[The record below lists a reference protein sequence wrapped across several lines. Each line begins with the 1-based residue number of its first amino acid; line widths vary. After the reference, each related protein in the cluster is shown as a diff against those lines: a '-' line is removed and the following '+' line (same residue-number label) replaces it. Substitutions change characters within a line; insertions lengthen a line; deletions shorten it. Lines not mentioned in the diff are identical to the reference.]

1 MNIHQHV
8 VGVNFETV
16 LARVKCDAY
25 ARRCGSVITLAAVLF
40 VGAILAPAVRA
51 QNAGSL
57 DTTFNSP
64 NGFVAVDVSGS
75 GQDNFGA
82 ATAIDSKGRIVV
94 VGGVAEQSNGFWS
107 LVRYNKDGT
116 PDSTFGNDGKV
127 VTTIAGLAKAVAIDS
142 SDNILVAGLTTNTT
156 TNISDF
162 TVAKFLTADG
172 SLDVLNYGK
181 AGLAVLDIAT
191 VNLNAKAIGIDS
203 AGGTIVAGDATSASN
218 FALFGAA
225 LARFDKTGTLDMSF
239 GNQSSPSGYI
249 LLTFGTTPAVAIAS
263 ALVIGP
269 VSGRIVVAGFSTSAD
284 SEDFALARFMS
295 NGTLDTSFGASGTV
309 PGTVLTD
316 FSNAGSSDFASAV
329 ALTEDTSGVMT
340 IVAAGESDAA
350 GAKEFALARYN
361 DDGSLDTTFGTDN
374 SGKVITS
381 FAGVV
386 TGALAGSEQDSATA
400 VAIDSQ
406 RRIVTSGLISYDNS
420 LGFQFVDLGL
430 ARYDTTGNLDTS
442 FGSGG
447 LVDQSFV
454 TPLNNFNNVALA
466 LDGDGNL
473 LTASNL
479 SILDD
484 GEFLIARF
492 LGQALT
498 ADLQLT
504 KQVSPSTANPGDT
517 VAYTISVTNAGP
529 NPAQGVRITDILPAG
544 VTFFSCTAPMGST
557 CNHSANN
564 VVVTFTSLPV
574 STTPATITISATV
587 NSGTAGQTISNTA
600 SLASATTNT
609 GNASASASFQVP
621 SADLA
626 ITDQVS
632 PSVVAPGGLVTYT
645 LTVTNNGPSD
655 ATGGVAVSDTL
666 PSQVTFMS
674 CSATA
679 SGVCGGSGNSQSVT
693 FPSLKNS
700 ASATITFTATLNNGV
715 ANGTSVSDTANVAS
729 TGGIPDPNTA
739 NNTSAAATFVVLN
752 QADLAVSLSVAKGSG
767 RQQTYTVSVKN
778 NGPFAAAQLVL
789 SDSIPTGTT
798 FASIAPGAWNCSTP
812 APGGKGTVSCTLSGL
827 APNVTTSFKF
837 VVNATVSGSASI
849 TDTATVSAATFD
861 PNGANNSATLTSK
874 AN

>member
-1 MNIHQHV
+1 MRIEKGCPAMFLAQPMLT
-8 VGVNFETV
+8 VGFESAASLFRRAV
-16 LARVKCDAY
+16 SC
-25 ARRCGSVITLAAVLF
+25 ARRFDSVVTLAAVLF
-40 VGAILAPAVRA
+40 VGATLEPAARG

-75 GQDNFGA
+75 GQDNEAA

-94 VGGVAEQSNGFWS
+94 VGTTNGFWS

-116 PDSTFGNDGKV
+116 PDSTFGNEGKV
-127 VTTIAGLAKAVAIDS
+127 VTTIAGGANAVAIDS
-142 SDNILVAGLTTNTT
+142 SDNILAAGSTTNTT
-156 TNISDF
+156 TSNHDF
-162 TVAKFLTADG
+162 TVAKFLAADG

-181 AGLAVLDIAT
+181 AGLAVLDIAST
-191 VNLNAKAIGIDS
+191 NLFATAIGIDS
-203 AGGTIVAGDATSASN
+203 AGGTIVAGSTSAGSSV
-218 FALFGAA
+218 FV
-225 LARFDKTGTLDMSF
+225 LARFDKTGKLDTSF
-239 GNQSSPSGYI
+239 GNQSPTTGYSF
-249 LLTFGTTPAVAIAS
+249 LGFGTAGNSEAN
-263 ALVIGP
+263 ALAIGP
-269 VSGRIVVAGFSTSAD
+269 VSGRIVVAGLSDSAG
-284 SEDFALARFMS
+284 SGDFALARFMS
-295 NGTLDTSFGASGTV
+295 NGTLDISFGASSVV

-316 FSNAGSSDFASAV
+316 FSNAGSFDSASAI

-340 IVAAGESDAA
+340 IVAAGQSNAA
-350 GAKEFALARYN
+350 GAEAGFALARYK

-381 FAGVV
+381 FASVV
-386 TGALAGSEQDSATA
+386 TGAAAGSEEDLATA

-406 RRIVTSGLISYDNS
+406 GRIVTSGTISYIS
-420 LGFQFVDLGL
+420 AVTRGPFVDLGL
-430 ARYDTTGNLDTS
+430 ARYNTTGNLDTS

-447 LVDQSFV
+447 LVDQNFV
-454 TPLNNFNNVALA
+454 TPLDPGFGLA
-466 LDGDGNL
+466 LNGDGNL
-473 LTASNL
+473 VTATTL
-479 SILDD
+479 SPQGGDQDD
-484 GEFLIARF
+484 FLIARF

-517 VAYTISVTNAGP
+517 VTYAISVTNAGP

-544 VTFFSCTAPMGST
+544 VTFSSCTSTGPT
-557 CNHSANN
+557 CNHSANT

-600 SLASATTNT
+600 TMTSTTMNT

-626 ITDQVS
+626 ITDQAS
-632 PSVVAPGGLVTYT
+632 PSVVVPGGLVTYT

-679 SGVCGGSGNSQSVT
+679 GGLCSGSGNVT
-693 FPSLKNS
+693 FPSLKNG
-700 ASATITFTATLNNGV
+700 ASATITLTGTLNNGV
-715 ANGTSVSDTANVAS
+715 ANGTSVSDTASVAS
-729 TGGIPDPNTA
+729 TDGIPDPNPT
-739 NNTSAAATFVVLN
+739 NNTSAPATFVVLN

-767 RQQTYTVSVKN
+767 RQQIYTVSVKN

-789 SDSIPTGTT
+789 TDAIPTGTT
-798 FASIAPGAWNCSTP
+798 FASIAPGAWSCSTP
-812 APGGKGTVSCTLSGL
+812 AAGGKGTVSCTLSGL

-837 VVNATVSGSASI
+837 VVNATVSGGASI
-849 TDTATVSAATFD
+849 TDKATVSAATFD
-861 PNGANNSATLTSK
+861 PNGANNSPTLTSK

>member
-1 MNIHQHV
+1 MFLAQPMLT
-8 VGVNFETV
+8 VGIESAASLFRRAVSC
-16 LARVKCDAY
+16 ARQF
-25 ARRCGSVITLAAVLF
+25 GSVITLAAVLF
-40 VGAILAPAVRA
+40 VSATLAPAARG

-75 GQDNFGA
+75 GKGSDAA

-94 VGGVAEQSNGFWS
+94 VGITSDTWS

-116 PDSTFGNDGKV
+116 PDSTFGSDGKV
-127 VTTIAGLAKAVAIDS
+127 VTTIAGAPTAAAIDGN
-142 SDNILVAGLTTNTT
+142 DNILVAGVTNNTT
-156 TNISDF
+156 TFKEDF
-162 TVAKFLTADG
+162 TVAKFLAADG

-181 AGLAVLDIAT
+181 AGLAVLDVAT
-191 VNLNAKAIGIDS
+191 VSLNALSIGIDS
-203 AGGTIVAGDATSASN
+203 AGGTIVAGFASNSATS
-218 FALFGAA
+218 GEVA
-225 LARFDKTGTLDMSF
+225 LARFDKTGNLDMSF
-239 GNQSSPSGYI
+239 GNQSPTSGYS
-249 LLTFGTTPAVAIAS
+249 LLQFGTTPAIDEAR
-263 ALVIGP
+263 ALAIGP
-269 VSGRIVVAGFSTSAD
+269 VSGRIVVAGLSNSSG

-295 NGTLDTSFGASGTV
+295 NGTLDISFGASSVV

-316 FSNAGSSDFASAV
+316 FSNAGSDEFASAV

-340 IVAAGESDAA
+340 IVAAGQSDAA
-350 GAKEFALARYN
+350 GANEFALARYLE
-361 DDGSLDTTFGTDN
+361 DGSLDTTFGIDN

-381 FAGVV
+381 FASVV
-386 TGALAGSEQDSATA
+386 TGAAAGTEQDAALA

-406 RRIVTSGLISYDNS
+406 RRVVTSGLISYEFLNVHAT
-420 LGFQFVDLGL
+420 FADLGL
-430 ARYDTTGNLDTS
+430 ARYNTTGTLDTS

-447 LVDQSFV
+447 LDDQFV
-454 TPLNNFNNVALA
+454 SKLNPNSNHVALA

-473 LTASNL
+473 VTASTKAPDMGDQ
-479 SILDD
+479 DD
-484 GEFLIARF
+484 FLIARF
-492 LGQALT
+492 LGQAPT

-504 KQVSPSTANPGDT
+504 KQVFPATAKPGHT
-517 VAYTISVTNAGP
+517 VIYTISVTNAGP
-529 NPAQGVRITDILPAG
+529 NPAQGVIITDILPAG
-544 VTFFSCTAPMGST
+544 VTFSSCTPPTGST
-557 CNHSANN
+557 CSGLANN
-564 VVVTFTSLPV
+564 VVVTFTSPLAV
-574 STTPATITISATV
+574 STTPATIAIDATV

-600 SLASATTNT
+600 SVTSTTMNT

-632 PSVVAPGGLVTYT
+632 PSVVVPGGLVTYT

-679 SGVCGGSGNSQSVT
+679 SGVCGGSGNVT
-693 FPSLKNS
+693 FPSLKNG
-700 ASATITFTATLNNGV
+700 ASATITLTGTLNNGV
-715 ANGTSVSDTANVAS
+715 ANGTSVSDTASVAS
-729 TGGIPDPNTA
+729 TDGIPDPNPT
-739 NNTSAAATFVVLN
+739 NNTSAPATFVVLN

-767 RQQTYTVSVKN
+767 RQQIYTVSVKN

-789 SDSIPTGTT
+789 SDTIPTGTT
-798 FASIAPGAWNCSTP
+798 FASIAPGAWSCSTP
-812 APGGKGTVSCTLSGL
+812 AAGGKGTVSCTLSGL

-849 TDTATVSAATFD
+849 TDKATVSAATFD
-861 PNGANNSATLTSK
+861 PNSANNSATLTSK